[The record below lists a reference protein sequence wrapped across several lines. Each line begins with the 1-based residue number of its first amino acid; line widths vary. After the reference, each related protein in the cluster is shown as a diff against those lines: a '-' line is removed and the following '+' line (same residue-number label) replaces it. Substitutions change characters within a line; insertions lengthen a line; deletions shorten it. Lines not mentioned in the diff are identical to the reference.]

1 MMDNIRIV
9 LVNTTHPGNIGAAAR
24 AMKTMGLRRLYLV
37 NPAQFPSAEATARAS
52 GADDLL
58 AEATVC
64 ESLTEAIAGCTLVLG
79 TSARQRSLAWLE
91 LSVENAAA
99 KASGEAVNRQVAL
112 LFGRERYG
120 LTNDELKTCHY
131 LVYIPTHDAYPSLN
145 LAQAV
150 QVAAYELSRH
160 AGLTREAPGHDPAPA
175 ERMEGFYGHLE
186 TTLRELGFLD
196 DQSDKLMLRLRRL
209 FNRARPDDEEVN
221 ILRGIL
227 SDTRKAIRRAGPGGG
242 NPKKEDEGG

>member
-1 MMDNIRIV
+1 MMDNVRIV

-64 ESLTEAIAGCTLVLG
+64 RSVTEAIAGCTLVMG
-79 TSARQRSLAWLE
+79 TSARQRSLAWPE
-91 LSVENAAA
+91 LSVTDAAA
-99 KASGEAVNRQVAL
+99 RAAREPEGHQVAL

-131 LVYIPTHDAYPSLN
+131 LVYIPTHEAYASLN

-160 AGLTREAPGHDPAPA
+160 ADLTRESPEHHPAPA
-175 ERMEGFYGHLE
+175 DRMEGFDDHRE
-186 TTLRELGFLD
+186 DTLRELGFLD
-196 DQSDKLMLRLRRL
+196 EQSDRLMLRLRRW
-209 FNRARPDDEEVN
+209 FNRARPDDDEIN

-227 SDTRKAIRRAGPGGG
+227 SDTQKAVRGKLEGSGRR
-242 NPKKEDEGG
+242 

>member
-1 MMDNIRIV
+1 MRAMMDNLRIV

-37 NPAQFPSAEATARAS
+37 NPGQFPSAEATARAS

-64 ESLTEAIAGCTLVLG
+64 QSLPEAIAGCTLVLG
-79 TSARQRSLAWLE
+79 TSARRRSLAWPE
-91 LSVENAAA
+91 LSVADAAA
-99 KASGEAVNRQVAL
+99 EAAREAGSRQVAL

-131 LVYIPTHDAYPSLN
+131 LVYIPTHDAYASLN

-160 AGLTREAPGHDPAPA
+160 AGFTRPPPEHEPATA
-175 ERMEGFYGHLE
+175 ERLEGFYAHLE
-186 TTLRELGFLD
+186 ETLRELEFLD
-196 DQSDKLMLRLRRL
+196 DQSDRLMLRLRRL
-209 FNRARPDDEEVN
+209 FNRARPDDDELN

-227 SDTRKAIRRAGPGGG
+227 SDTQKAVRKR
-242 NPKKEDEGG
+242 

>member
-1 MMDNIRIV
+1 MRPMMDNIRIV

-24 AMKTMGLRRLYLV
+24 AMKTMGLTRLYLV
-37 NPAQFPSAEATARAS
+37 NPAGFPSAEATARAS

-58 AEATVC
+58 TGATVC
-64 ESLTEAIAGCTLVLG
+64 QSLPEAIAGCGLVLG
-79 TSARQRSLAWLE
+79 TSARQRSLAWPE
-91 LSVENAAA
+91 LSVAEAARVA
-99 KASGEAVNRQVAL
+99 ATESASHEVAL

-131 LVYIPTHDAYPSLN
+131 LVYIPTHDAYASLN

-150 QVAAYELSRH
+150 QVAAYELSRQ
-160 AGLTREAPGHDPAPA
+160 AGLERETPAHEPAAA

-186 TTLRELGFLD
+186 TTLRELGFLH

-209 FNRARPDDEEVN
+209 YNRARPDDDELN

-227 SDTRKAIRRAGPGGG
+227 SDTQKAIRRR
-242 NPKKEDEGG
+242 ER

>member
-1 MMDNIRIV
+1 MMDNVRIV
-9 LVNTTHPGNIGAAAR
+9 LVNSTHPGNIGAAAR

-52 GADDLL
+52 GADDVLTG
-58 AEATVC
+58 ATVC
-64 ESLTEAIAGCTLVLG
+64 GSLAEAIAGCTLVLG
-79 TSARQRSLAWLE
+79 TSARQRSLAWPE
-91 LSVENAAA
+91 LSVADAAT
-99 KASGEAVNRQVAL
+99 EAAREADGRQVAV

-131 LVYIPTHDAYPSLN
+131 LVYIPTHDAYASLN

-150 QVAAYELSRH
+150 QVVAYELSRH
-160 AGLTREAPGHDPAPA
+160 AGLSRRIQDHEPASA
-175 ERMEGFYGHLE
+175 DRMEGFFGHLE
-186 TTLRELGFLD
+186 ETLRELGFLH

-209 FNRARPDDEEVN
+209 YNRARPNDDELN

-227 SDTRKAIRRAGPGGG
+227 SDTQKAIRGKLKP
-242 NPKKEDEGG
+242 